1 MSLTESDNYRTGGYK
16 FNPKDI
22 DSAMSICEL
31 ESVLSILERP
41 TVPKGRPFSLSDYS
55 YDIVS
60 RDNYPQRKEH
70 PLNRDTFLALSEAAE
85 VIGKKY
91 VSQEQK
97 KSQWTQQGVG
107 RLLFEVISSWRS
119 LLMYSDEKYNCKHP
133 SVLRRVRL

>member
-1 MSLTESDNYRTGGYK
+1 MRIQLDARKINSSRTGGYK
-16 FNPKDI
+16 FNPKDL

-41 TVPKGRPFSLSDYS
+41 TLGNNDGHFSAAINS

-85 VIGKKY
+85 KIGRKAS
-91 VSQEQK
+91 SQEK
-97 KSQWTQQGVG
+97 KSQWTQQGPG
-107 RLLFEVISSWRS
+107 RLLFEV
-119 LLMYSDEKYNCKHP
+119 
-133 SVLRRVRL
+133 